1 MRIILDSIIDRA
13 ARALLA
19 AAALVCAAGALA
31 EAGVYR
37 SPEAFIE
44 QAFPDGAP
52 AARALWLRAELRDG
66 VAEILGR
73 APTPRVRYWQR
84 DGRTV
89 WVLEEIGKD
98 KPITAGVVV
107 RDGAIEAVEVLVF
120 RESRGWE
127 VKYPFFTRQF
137 HQARLTGG
145 RNLDQPID
153 GITGATLSV
162 RAMTRMARVALLLD
176 AHARGTVTDLATA
189 R

>member
-1 MRIILDSIIDRA
+1 MRIILGAIFDRVG
-13 ARALLA
+13 RALVAAIALA
-19 AAALVCAAGALA
+19 CAPGALA
-31 EAGVYR
+31 EAGVYQD
-37 SPEAFIE
+37 PEAFIAE
-44 QAFPDGAP
+44 AFPGGAP
-52 AARALWLRAELRDG
+52 DASALWLRADLRER
-66 VAEILGR
+66 VSEILGR
-73 APTPRVRYWQR
+73 APGPRLRYWQR

-98 KPITAGVVV
+98 QPITAGVVV

-137 HQARLTGG
+137 RNARLTA
-145 RNLDQPID
+145 RRDLDQSID

-176 AHARGTVTDLATA
+176 AHTRATVSDLATA